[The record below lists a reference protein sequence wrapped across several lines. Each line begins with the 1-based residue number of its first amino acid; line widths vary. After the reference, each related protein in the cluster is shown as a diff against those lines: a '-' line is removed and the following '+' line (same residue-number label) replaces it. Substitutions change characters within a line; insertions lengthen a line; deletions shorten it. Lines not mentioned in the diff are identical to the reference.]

1 MASGSV
7 SVGGSLAGRLRDGLV
22 SFVRRVD
29 LPLALCTLALVA
41 YGLVVVYSASLSI
54 ADASAPRQAV
64 GAAAGIV
71 AMLVVAR
78 LDVRRVSGAVPVL
91 FAIDCLLMVAPL
103 IPFLSYD
110 ANGITGWIR
119 IPGLD
124 LTFQT
129 SELAKPVTI
138 LLMAALASR
147 YGGRVESLRGYVG
160 LCGVLAV
167 PFALIMLQPDLGTG
181 LVVLVSGAVVIV
193 MAGPKRSWVLATV
206 GILVALVAVVLMT
219 DSAIDAAVGD
229 ERSLI
234 KDYQTNRLLVF
245 LDPGHDTSDAGY
257 QLQQSLIAVGSGGLF
272 GKGIG
277 NATQATSGF
286 LPEAHTDFAF
296 ALLCEEFG
304 FVGAALLLGLYLVLI
319 FSSLR
324 IAQRC
329 GALFGKL
336 AVAGIAAMWTFQIF
350 ENVGMCLS
358 LMPITGIPL
367 PFISFGSSSMIA
379 QLLTVG
385 IVQSVCVHGCLRA
398 PDGGALRA
406 GLQAARL
413 TKG

>member
-1 MASGSV
+1 MASDSV
-7 SVGGSLAGRLRDGLV
+7 PVDASLAKRVRDGIV
-22 SFVRRVD
+22 SFVRAID
-29 LPLALCTLALVA
+29 LPLALCTLLLVA

-64 GAAAGIV
+64 GVAAGVV
-71 AMLVVAR
+71 AMLVAAR
-78 LDVRRVSGAVPVL
+78 LDFRRASGAVLVL
-91 FAIDCLLMVAPL
+91 FILDCLLMVAPL
-103 IPFLSYD
+103 VPFLSYD
-110 ANGITGWIR
+110 ARGITGWIQ
-119 IPGLD
+119 IPGLG

-138 LLMAALASR
+138 LLMAALSAR
-147 YGGRVESLRGYVG
+147 YGGRVTSLKDY
-160 LCGVLAV
+160 LCLCAVLAV

-193 MAGPKRSWVLATV
+193 MAGPKRSWVLATIAILI
-206 GILVALVAVVLMT
+206 GLVALVLAT
-219 DSAIDAAVGD
+219 DAAVDAAFGD
-229 ERSLI
+229 ERSLV
-234 KDYQTNRLLVF
+234 KNYQMNRLLVF

-286 LPEAHTDFAF
+286 LPDAHTDFAF
-296 ALLCEEFG
+296 ALLSEEFG
-304 FVGAALLLGLYLVLI
+304 FVGAGLLLGLYLFLI
-319 FSSLR
+319 FASLR

-329 GALFGKL
+329 EILFGKL
-336 AVAGIAAMWTFQIF
+336 LVAGIVAMWTFQIF